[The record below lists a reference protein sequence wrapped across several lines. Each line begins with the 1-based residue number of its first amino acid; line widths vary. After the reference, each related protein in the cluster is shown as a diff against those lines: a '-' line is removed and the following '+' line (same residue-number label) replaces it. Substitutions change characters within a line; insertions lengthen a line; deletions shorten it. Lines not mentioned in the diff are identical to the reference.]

1 MKEYFKNIESDA
13 SQPAFSLLKVNNRN
27 SRTRCETCLKLI
39 KTPEPRH
46 GIVLVSLLLTLSKS
60 LVAKTPS
67 R

>member
-39 KTPEPRH
+39 IKTPEPRH
-46 GIVLVSLLLTLSKS
+46 GIVLVSLLLTLNMCQG
-60 LVAKTPS
+60 